1 MRDGDTEEETV
12 EIKLRWRPAVNNLHV
27 HRAAEVTAQVS
38 AGNTEDE
45 EDEEDEEEEVVG
57 E

>member
-12 EIKLRWRPAVNNLHV
+12 DIKLRWRPAVNNLHV

-38 AGNTEDE
+38 ARNMEDE
-45 EDEEDEEEEVVG
+45 GDDEEEEEAVG